1 MPRQSDY
8 LRATRHP
15 WPCLLFLAP
24 LLVAYEVGVIS
35 LGGAHPEFLR
45 NGADT
50 WLRQGLSSVG
60 MKQYYW
66 APILLIV
73 LLILWNLRRWSDR
86 PTDLISVLSGMAL
99 ESVAFALALWGISR
113 GLGPLVDYLG
123 LELNV
128 DAPGNPALGQVIT
141 FVGAGIYE
149 EMLFRLLI
157 FSGLFVILRQ
167 FGITGMLA
175 IGLSAMS
182 SALLFSAA
190 HHIGAHGEPLEG
202 YTFLFRTIAGVFF
215 ALVYMGRGFGIAVGA
230 HACYDVI
237 VGIALG

>member
-1 MPRQSDY
+1 MAKQCDY

-24 LLVAYEVGVIS
+24 LLAAYELGVIS
-35 LGGAHPEFLR
+35 LGGDHPEFLR

-50 WLRQGLSSVG
+50 WLRQGLAVVG
-60 MKQYYW
+60 MKQHYW
-66 APILLIV
+66 APV
-73 LLILWNLRRWSDR
+73 LLVVLLLLWNLRRWYDR
-86 PTDLISVLSGMAL
+86 PGDLVGVLSGMAL

-128 DAPGNPALGQVIT
+128 DAAANPALGQVVT

-149 EMLFRLLI
+149 EMLFRLLL
-157 FSGLFVILRQ
+157 FSGLFLILKQ
-167 FGITGMLA
+167 LGVTGVLA
-175 IGLSAMS
+175 IGLSALS

-190 HHIGAHGEPLEG
+190 HHVGAHGEPLEG